1 VRVVDEEAIARHA
14 AVRFRSEYHYA
25 LFEYWRSAKLLRYL
39 ERAGITNLGQ
49 VLDDGCG
56 GGGMCVSV
64 AEETDHVVGIDLSE
78 RFSNAGTRLAAELNT
93 RNITFVQANGS
104 NLPFPNRTFD
114 TVLSHA
120 VIEHVS
126 DYEGYLREARRV
138 MRSNGR
144 MFLQTAPYLSP
155 HGSHLPRLKIPI
167 PLHLVIG
174 RRAAFSASRWIA
186 THHPTW
192 LEAPP
197 DGSSFLTM
205 ARRGEIKDDDLLY
218 HVTVNNLRRAI
229 ADAGFRLVQEDLYV
243 SRFAKRLFPQ
253 TITGLLPDMPL
264 MRDILITNMEYVL
277 AT

>member
-1 VRVVDEEAIARHA
+1 MRVVDEEAITRHA
-14 AVRFRSEYHYA
+14 AIRFRSEYHYA

-64 AEETDHVVGIDLSE
+64 AEETTHVVGIDLSE

-138 MRSNGR
+138 MRPNGR

-155 HGSHLPRLKIPI
+155 HGSHLPRLKVPI

-218 HVTVNNLRRAI
+218 HVTVSNLRRAI

-243 SRFAKRLFPQ
+243 SRIAKRLFPQ

>member
-1 VRVVDEEAIARHA
+1 MRVVDDEAIARHA

-64 AEETDHVVGIDLSE
+64 AEETTHVVGIDLSD

-104 NLPFPNRTFD
+104 KLPFPNRTFD

-138 MRSNGR
+138 MRPNGR

-155 HGSHLPRLKIPI
+155 HGSHLPRLKVPI

-218 HVTVNNLRRAI
+218 HVTVSNLRRAI

-243 SRFAKRLFPQ
+243 SRIAKRLFPQ
-253 TITGLLPDMPL
+253 TITGLLPDMPF